1 MIFCIVNVE
10 YGAANA
16 VEWCVDNED
25 LDGRNSCASDEECL
39 HNGRVLCDPDP
50 NCFGIAWYTIIADQS
65 LKKCKSKTMG
75 PERGG
80 WHTMMK
86 QGIYLCLDIK

>member
-1 MIFCIVNVE
+1 MIFCIADVE

-16 VEWCVDNED
+16 VEWCVDNEI

-39 HNGRVLCDPDP
+39 QNGKVLCDSDP
-50 NCFGIAWYTIIADQS
+50 TCFGIAWYTNLANFP

-75 PERGG
+75 PKTDG

-86 QGIYLCLDIK
+86 QGIYLLSVT